1 MLGLSV
7 IVVSERWIITATYGR
22 CVEGLRRDES
32 ALANLLDRCAR
43 RGAPATAKE
52 LAPFLVARAEWAAL
66 MREVPNFTS
75 EVVHG
80 R

>member
-1 MLGLSV
+1 M
-7 IVVSERWIITATYGR
+7 SERWIITATYGR

-43 RGAPATAKE
+43 RGSPAEPAE
-52 LAPFLVARAEWAAL
+52 LAPFLAARAEWAAV
-66 MREVPNFTS
+66 MRGVPKFTS
-75 EVVHG
+75 EVTHG